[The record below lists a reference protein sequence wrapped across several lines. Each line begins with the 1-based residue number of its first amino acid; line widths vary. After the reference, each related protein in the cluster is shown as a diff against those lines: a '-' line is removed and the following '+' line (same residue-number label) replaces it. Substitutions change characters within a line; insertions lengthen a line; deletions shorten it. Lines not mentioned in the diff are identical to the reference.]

1 MRKTR
6 SSFSVTLLIV
16 GFISGS
22 AAAAAGQSHP
32 VDRVSNANA
41 LDYADVEV
49 TPKEMSPTF
58 VRQGLV
64 VEPQR
69 LKSIK
74 PGLSQAEVRSL
85 LGDPLSRDRSRG
97 QEWAYDIKLK
107 IPQSQNYLVCQ
118 YKVVFDGN
126 QLVRDTVWRRRQCEQ
141 IAEGRSGS

>member
-6 SSFSVTLLIV
+6 SSFSVALLVV
-16 GFISGS
+16 GFVS
-22 AAAAAGQSHP
+22 ASYAAAAGQSNP
-32 VDRVSNANA
+32 VDRVSNTKA

-49 TPKEMSPTF
+49 TPKEMSPPF

-69 LKSIK
+69 LERIR

-85 LGDPLSRDRSRG
+85 LGDPLNNGRARG
-97 QEWAYDIKLK
+97 QAWDYDIRLRM
-107 IPQSQNYLVCQ
+107 PQSQNYLVCQ
-118 YKVVFDGN
+118 YKVVFDGR

-141 IAEGRSGS
+141 IAEGKRS